1 SLAVLLAGIPF
12 DGPIGAVRI
21 GRKNGEFIIN
31 PTLEEIETG
40 EMNLLVS
47 GKPDLVNMIECDARE
62 VSEEIINAGFELAIK
77 EIEAICKFQEDFIK
91 LHEIEMKEIQY
102 NKPSEALLKYMNG
115 LLPEDKLMTLTGNT
129 KVSFNDLYYAFEK
142 EALQICKPLINDEG
156 NEEYTVSKV
165 KMAVFQTIKKFIR
178 DRVLSEEKRIDNRGL
193 FDIRPLFCEVGS
205 LPRVHGSG
213 LFRRGDTQVL
223 STVTL
228 GSIGDVEHIDSME
241 STDEEKRYMHHYNMA
256 PFSTNEAMGTRGANR
271 REIGHGRLAEKA
283 LEFMIPSK
291 DSFPYTI
298 RVVSECLSSGGSTS
312 MGSVCGS
319 TLALMDAGVPI
330 TSPVSGIAMG
340 LMTHEDENHKIL
352 DYKILTDIMGTEDFT
367 GDMDFKVAGTTKGI
381 TAIQLDIKIK
391 GITMEIIKKTITQ
404 ANTARA
410 EILSFMLET
419 IPTSRPNLSE
429 FAPKIEVITIKPEK
443 VKIVIGKGGET
454 IDEIIAQTNV
464 KIDFEDDGTC
474 YIASTNQEMINKA
487 KDLILEIANGPQINK
502 RYEGKISRVETYGV
516 FVNLSKFSSG
526 LCHIKNL
533 GPTITPGN
541 IATEFKV
548 GDTIKVI
555 VTEID
560 REGRINLK
568 RDL

>member
-1 SLAVLLAGIPF
+1 
-12 DGPIGAVRI
+12 
-21 GRKNGEFIIN
+21 
-31 PTLEEIETG
+31 
-40 EMNLLVS
+40 
-47 GKPDLVNMIECDARE
+47 
-62 VSEEIINAGFELAIK
+62 
-77 EIEAICKFQEDFIK
+77 
-91 LHEIEMKEIQY
+91 
-102 NKPSEALLKYMNG
+102 
-115 LLPEDKLMTLTGNT
+115 
-129 KVSFNDLYYAFEK
+129 
-142 EALQICKPLINDEG
+142 
-156 NEEYTVSKV
+156 
-165 KMAVFQTIKKFIR
+165 
-178 DRVLSEEKRIDNRGL
+178 
-193 FDIRPLFCEVGS
+193 PLFCEVGS

-404 ANTARA
+404 ANTATA